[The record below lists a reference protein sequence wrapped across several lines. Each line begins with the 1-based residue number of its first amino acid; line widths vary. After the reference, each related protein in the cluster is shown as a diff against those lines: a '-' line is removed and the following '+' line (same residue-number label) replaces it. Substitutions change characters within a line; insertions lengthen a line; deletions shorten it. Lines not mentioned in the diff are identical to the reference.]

1 MEEDKIKD
9 IFSNYD
15 PELTSSLEFME
26 RLERNLDAVELIHRE
41 NAAVM
46 KRNRI
51 AVTVAAIAGFLSG
64 ILFTLL
70 LPYLMDMI
78 QSLITTLPGMTA
90 QNINPGYAQALSW
103 ILIGAASV
111 FIAVNAYDIT
121 LALKSSSDARPEG

>member
-9 IFSNYD
+9 IFSSYD

-51 AVTVAAIAGFLSG
+51 AVAVAACTGFFSG
-64 ILFTLL
+64 ILFSLL

-78 QSLITTLPGMTA
+78 QSLIATFPGMTA
-90 QNINPGYAQALSW
+90 HNINPGYTQALSW

-121 LALKSSSDARPEG
+121 LALKPSSDARPEG